1 LKETSAHRLKIV
13 VLIDSIVDKSESVGG
28 HIVADPEII
37 GESLQENGNVVANS
51 VRHRH
56 YI

>member
-1 LKETSAHRLKIV
+1 LKETSTHRLKVV

-28 HIVADPEII
+28 HVVADPEII
-37 GESLQENGNVVANS
+37 GEPLQENGNVVAKG
-51 VRHRH
+51 VRHCH